1 MIQILN
7 TNLGMSPLDEIGLL
21 FAGKIKIKKQNNSY
35 NCNKYK
41 NKKRC

>member
-21 FAGKIKIKKQNNSY
+21 FAGNFPLRGNVS
-35 NCNKYK
+35 
-41 NKKRC
+41 